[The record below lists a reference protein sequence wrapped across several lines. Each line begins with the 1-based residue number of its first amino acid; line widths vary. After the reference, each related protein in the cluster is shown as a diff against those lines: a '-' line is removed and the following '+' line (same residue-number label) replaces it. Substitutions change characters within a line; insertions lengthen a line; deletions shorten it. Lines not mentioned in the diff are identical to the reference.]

1 MPLPCFEVCSHK
13 NGKVWL
19 ILIFLKDSRIS
30 TCFLKSYRRKPQR
43 CEAEFAIGSWS
54 SLNICHLVRLGEVLD
69 KVQSFWKIQ
78 IRHSITRLF
87 CAALVTRLLQ
97 QFQNQCWSIFLDR
110 LLHRVKGE
118 SSHQCHLSLFMSTQ
132 ILNDPG
138 LIRVVALNVY
148 KGAKVTTTIQ
158 HGVVAR
164 LDVGLTP
171 LWHKQGLVERW
182 QAADHATQLF
192 LVIRSSAWCSVASK
206 DLEPFPNNDR
216 SIQVTSMLKSLRIEK
231 W

>member
-1 MPLPCFEVCSHK
+1 
-13 NGKVWL
+13 
-19 ILIFLKDSRIS
+19 
-30 TCFLKSYRRKPQR
+30 
-43 CEAEFAIGSWS
+43 
-54 SLNICHLVRLGEVLD
+54 
-69 KVQSFWKIQ
+69 
-78 IRHSITRLF
+78 
-87 CAALVTRLLQ
+87 
-97 QFQNQCWSIFLDR
+97 
-110 LLHRVKGE
+110 
-118 SSHQCHLSLFMSTQ
+118 
-132 ILNDPG
+132 
-138 LIRVVALNVY
+138 
-148 KGAKVTTTIQ
+148 
-158 HGVVAR
+158 

>member
-54 SLNICHLVRLGEVLD
+54 SLNICHLVSLVRLGEVLD

-182 QAADHATQLF
+182 QAADHATQPF
-192 LVIRSSAWCSVASK
+192 LVIRSLDVASK